1 MLILIAIL
9 PVILFTIILIYLD
22 SFKLIKSNDAIIIFL
37 ISAVLA
43 VLAYPINSVVA
54 AISNLSEQY
63 HINYVIPIIEETL
76 KFTIFFILYRRNQ
89 AGFLTDAMIYGFII
103 GSGFAFTENIYFYF
117 IKVSE
122 PTIMQQMVRG
132 FGTAIMHAAS
142 TGLAATILLYL
153 NDIRKKNLVLSSL
166 IALTTAITIHIIYN
180 SFLIKPELQA
190 ALVIIIFTIVA
201 TSLFQLSD
209 RYIKSWIGIEFD
221 SDLKFLEMLNSGD
234 LKNTSLGQ
242 FIEQIKSKFSQ
253 FIIFD
258 IICFIRINL
267 ELSIQF
273 KSYLML
279 KEQSLPIPHDPELQD
294 KITEYEY
301 LKRNIG
307 KIALATLRPIL
318 RIGKRE
324 LWMLRQFDS

>member
-22 SFKLIKSNDAIIIFL
+22 SFKLIKSKYAIIIFL

-43 VLAYPINSVVA
+43 VLAYPINSA
-54 AISNLSEQY
+54 ASVTNLPVQP
-63 HINYVIPIIEETL
+63 HINFIIPIIEEIL
-76 KFTIFFILYRRNQ
+76 KFSIFFILYRRNQ
-89 AGFLTDAMIYGFII
+89 AGFLTDTMIYGFII
-103 GSGFAFTENIYFYF
+103 GSGFAFTENIYYYY
-117 IKVSE
+117 IKIPE
-122 PTIMQQMVRG
+122 PTFMQQIVRG

-153 NDIRKKNLVLSSL
+153 NDIRKKDIVLSSL
-166 IALTTAITIHIIYN
+166 IALTTAIAIHIMYN
-180 SFLIKPELQA
+180 SFLISPELQA
-190 ALVIIIFTIVA
+190 ALVIIIFTSGA
-201 TSLFQLSD
+201 TLLFQLSD
-209 RYIKSWIGIEFD
+209 RYIKSWIGSEFD
-221 SDLKFLEMLNSGD
+221 TDLKFLEMLNSGD

-258 IICFIRINL
+258 IICFIRLNL

-279 KEQSLPIPHDPELQD
+279 KEQSVQRPHDPELQD

-301 LKRNIG
+301 LKRSIG
-307 KIALATLRPIL
+307 KTALATLRPIL
-318 RIGKRE
+318 QIGKRE
-324 LWMLRQFDS
+324 LWMLKQLDS